1 MGSKIF
7 VTGATGLV
15 GGNLVRELSARGE
28 QVRIL
33 VRRNSNTM
41 AVDGLSGVE
50 KVLGDI
56 TDRDS
61 LREAMKGCE
70 CVYHCAADVRM
81 WIVPMD
87 VMRRINVEGTR
98 NVLETARE
106 MGVRRVVHVSTV
118 DAIGFSTPDGWGKR
132 DKPSNEDV
140 PFQNERFAIPYMIT
154 KYEAQQVAL
163 TMNKLGLEVVIV
175 NPTYMLGPWDVK
187 PSSGA
192 MIIEVAKGLAKGYT
206 TGGNNFVHIKDVV
219 SAMITAMEKGRPGE
233 LYILGNEN
241 LSYKEIFTKVAKV
254 VGVPPPKFKIPKI
267 ISLTAGFFGT
277 LYGEL
282 THTEP
287 NINHLT
293 AAMGYVEHYF
303 DSSKAVRELN
313 MPQTPIEVAI
323 EDAYRWFLDH
333 GYIKKGR

>member
-1 MGSKIF
+1 MGNRIF

-28 QVRIL
+28 DVRVL

-41 AVDGLSGVE
+41 AVDGLKGVE
-50 KVLGDI
+50 KVFGDI
-56 TDRDS
+56 TDKES
-61 LREAMKGCE
+61 LHEAMEGCDR
-70 CVYHCAADVRM
+70 VYHCAADVRM
-81 WIVPMD
+81 WIVPMEQ
-87 VMRRINVEGTR
+87 MRKINVEGTR
-98 NVLETARE
+98 NVLETARDK
-106 MGVRRVVHVSTV
+106 GVRRVVHVSTV
-118 DAIGFSTPDGWGKR
+118 DAIGFSTPDGWGTR
-132 DKPSNEDV
+132 EKPSNETV
-140 PFQNERFAIPYMIT
+140 PFQNERFAVPYMIT

-254 VGVPPPKFKIPKI
+254 VGVHPPRFKIPKI

-277 LYGEL
+277 LYGQF
-282 THTEP
+282 TGTEP

-303 DSSKAVRELN
+303 DSSKAVRELG

-323 EDAYRWFLDH
+323 EDAYRWFLEH
-333 GYIKKGR
+333 GYIKKGH